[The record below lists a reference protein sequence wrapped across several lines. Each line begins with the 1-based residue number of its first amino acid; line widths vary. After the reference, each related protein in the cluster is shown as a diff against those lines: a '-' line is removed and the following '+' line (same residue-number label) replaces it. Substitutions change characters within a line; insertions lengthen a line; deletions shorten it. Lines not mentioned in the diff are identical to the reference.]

1 MNLLFQN
8 NEIETINFTIDF
20 KVTDIQGET
29 RTASQTISVGRE
41 MLNIN
46 LSIKPELISEENNLL
61 YISTKTLNNYPIEAK
76 GVVKIYEIKSNAF

>member
-1 MNLLFQN
+1 MANEPTVPN

-46 LSIKPELISEENNLL
+46 LSIKPELISEENNIL

-76 GVVKIYEIKSNAF
+76 VLSKFMK